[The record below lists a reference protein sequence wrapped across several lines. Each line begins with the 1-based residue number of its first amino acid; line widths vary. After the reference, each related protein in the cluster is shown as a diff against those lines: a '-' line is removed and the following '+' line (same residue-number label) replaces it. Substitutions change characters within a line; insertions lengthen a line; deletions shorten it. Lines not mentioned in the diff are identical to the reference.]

1 MMSQIYTSRKVILEL
16 MGKQGYNV
24 NDYAHFSVNEVNA
37 MHQNNQL
44 DMLLETSD
52 ENTTEEA
59 PKKKIYIRYC
69 LVSKP
74 NVKNIQ
80 EIVDDLFVLSET
92 LTKKDTLFVII
103 NDDPNDTLLEF
114 ITHIWENERIFIVLE
129 SIKRLQ
135 FNILQH
141 TLVPPHTVMT
151 ESQVKQIM
159 DKYNITD
166 VAQFPEISR
175 FDPVAKV
182 IGLRPGQVC
191 HIVRPSKTSIETNYY
206 RICVTK

>member
-1 MMSQIYTSRKVILEL
+1 M
-16 MGKQGYNV
+16 
-24 NDYAHFSVNEVNA
+24 
-37 MHQNNQL
+37 
-44 DMLLETSD
+44 
-52 ENTTEEA
+52 
-59 PKKKIYIRYC
+59 
-69 LVSKP
+69 
-74 NVKNIQ
+74 
-80 EIVDDLFVLSET
+80 LSET
-92 LTKKDTLFVII
+92 LTKKDTLFII
-103 NDDPNDTLLEF
+103 IQDEPNDTLLEF

-129 SIKRLQ
+129 NIKRLQ

-151 ESQVKQIM
+151 ESQVKQVM

-166 VAQFPEISR
+166 MGQFPEISR

>member
-16 MGKQGYNV
+16 MEKQGYNV
-24 NDYAHFSVNEVNA
+24 TDYANFSVNEVNA

-52 ENTTEEA
+52 ENITEET

-69 LVSKP
+69 LVAKP
-74 NVKNIQ
+74 SVKNIQ
-80 EIVDDLFVLSET
+80 EMVDDLFVLSET
-92 LTKKDTLFVII
+92 LTKKDTLFIII
-103 NDDPNDTLLEF
+103 NDDANDTLLEY
-114 ITHIWENERIFIVLE
+114 ISHVWENERIFIVLE

-141 TLVPPHTVMT
+141 ILVPPHKVMT
-151 ESQVKQIM
+151 KSQVKQIM